1 MQQTFK
7 WYFRRMQWSGV
18 RPKIEKRLMILG
30 VVLLAAQVGA
40 EETPLLKTQKEKVSY
55 SFGVEAAKTI
65 KQQGIEMDADLFI
78 KGFQDG
84 LSGGKLLLSDDE
96 IAKTRAAVQT
106 GLWEKRMQLMR
117 ARTKDAEENRKE
129 GEAFLAENK
138 LMKGVVTLP
147 SGLQY
152 KVLKAGGGRKP
163 TEADTVE
170 CHYRGT
176 FVDGTEFNSSYQ
188 KGKPGIF
195 KVTGVIRGWKEALQ
209 LMPVGSKWLLFIPP
223 QLAYGMR
230 GMGDQIGP
238 NTTLIFEI
246 ELLAIK

>member
-1 MQQTFK
+1 MKQTSK
-7 WYFRRMQWSGV
+7 WNVGWMQWSGV

-40 EETPLLKTQKEKVSY
+40 EEAPVLKTQKDRVSY
-55 SFGVEAAKTI
+55 SFGVEAAKNF
-65 KQQGIEMDADLFI
+65 KQQGIAVDADLFI
-78 KGFQDG
+78 KGFRDG
-84 LSGGKLLLSDDE
+84 LSGEKLLMSDDE
-96 IAKTRAAVQT
+96 IAKTKAVVQT

-117 ARTKDAEENRKE
+117 ARTKDAEQNGKE
-129 GEAFLAENK
+129 GEAFLAENRLK
-138 LMKGVVTLP
+138 KGVVTLP

-152 KVLKAGGGRKP
+152 KVLRTGGGRKP

-176 FVDGTEFNSSYQ
+176 FVDGTEFNNSYQ

-195 KVTGVIRGWKEALQ
+195 KVAGVIPGWKEALQ
-209 LMPVGSKWLLFIPP
+209 LMPVGSKWQLFIPP
-223 QLAYGMR
+223 QLAYGIR